1 MVFKKGKRGPFKACN
16 RYPDCKYIEGAK
28 KQAGNYS
35 AKSKKNSTTAK
46 KSAPKK
52 KVSTKK

>member
-28 KQAGNYS
+28 KQAGNYT
-35 AKSKKNSTTAK
+35 AKSKKKSTPVKKSTT
-46 KSAPKK
+46 KK
-52 KVSTKK
+52 KASTKK